1 MDTTFLI
8 QNFFN
13 FLMLGTIYA
22 IVAIGFSLYFGVVDV
37 IQFAH
42 GDTIMLGAYGS
53 LAGALVSQLLGI
65 RNGMISLVIMLAIGG
80 GGASAIGWFVGRYLV
95 LPLRRSSPINVLLVT
110 LMTGTA
116 IREALRLFIPDGSN
130 PKPFPMV
137 LPDNLLS
144 LGQASVRVSSVLILL
159 AGILFIVLT
168 QRLLTRTRLGLGI
181 RAVAQDTDTAHF
193 MGINFRWI
201 IALTFVVGSVLAALA
216 GLMQGLYYRQINTS
230 MGVMLGIIGFCSA
243 VVGGLGSLW
252 GAVVGGF
259 LFSALQISATVLLPI
274 PSAYKDVFA
283 FGAMICLVGLRPTGL
298 IREKYQER
306 V

>member
-1 MDTTFLI
+1 MDTAFLI

-13 FLMLGTIYA
+13 FLMLGAIYA

-42 GDTIMLGAYGS
+42 GDTITLGAYGS

-65 RNGMISLVIMLAIGG
+65 RNGMISLVIMLAIGS

-95 LPLRRSSPINVLLVT
+95 LPLRRSSPINVLLIT

-144 LGQASVRVSSVLILL
+144 LGQANVRVSSVLILF

-168 QRLLTRTRLGLGI
+168 QGLLTRTRLGLGI
-181 RAVAQDTDTAHF
+181 RAVAQDTDTAQF

-230 MGVMLGIIGFCSA
+230 MGVMLGIIGFCAA

-283 FGAMICLVGLRPTGL
+283 FGVMICLVGLRPTGL